1 MVCGASSRRLC
12 LFSSGA
18 SLVLASPTVKIDR
31 LTDAFGPASISGTDL
46 LEEVLPA
53 AESWRTEDTV
63 RLAPILAEHG
73 VDLLDVS
80 SGGISNLQ
88 TRGRFPGFQVPFAE
102 AVKKA
107 HGDKLLVSAV
117 GAIDS
122 GKLAQSILDEVRLF
136 VPARCCLIDL
146 TIPRHV

>member
-1 MVCGASSRRLC
+1 MT
-12 LFSSGA
+12 
-18 SLVLASPTVKIDR
+18 PN
-31 LTDAFGPASISGTDL
+31 SISGTDL
-46 LEEVLPA
+46 LEDVLPA

-88 TRGRFPGFQVPFAE
+88 TRARAPGFQVPFAE
-102 AVKKA
+102 AVKKT

-122 GKLAQSILDEVRLF
+122 GKLAQSILDEV
-136 VPARCCLIDL
+136 CLVVLPLRRFAEL
-146 TIPRHV
+146 TTPRDV

>member
-1 MVCGASSRRLC
+1 MA
-12 LFSSGA
+12 
-18 SLVLASPTVKIDR
+18 
-31 LTDAFGPASISGTDL
+31 DAFGPASISGTDL

-63 RLAPILAEHG
+63 RLASILAEHG

-88 TRGRFPGFQVPFAE
+88 TRARAPGFQVPFAE

-107 HGDKLLVSAV
+107 HGDRLLISAV

-122 GKLAQSILDEVRLF
+122 GKLAQDRKSTRLNSSHSGESRM
-136 VPARCCLIDL
+136 PSSA
-146 TIPRHV
+146 

>member
-1 MVCGASSRRLC
+1 M
-12 LFSSGA
+12 
-18 SLVLASPTVKIDR
+18 
-31 LTDAFGPASISGTDL
+31 
-46 LEEVLPA
+46 
-53 AESWRTEDTV
+53 

-88 TRGRFPGFQVPFAE
+88 TRARAPGFQVPFAE

-117 GAIDS
+117 GAIDT
-122 GKLAQSILDEVRLF
+122 GKLAQSILDEVCLF
-136 VPARCCLIDL
+136 VLPSRRFAGL
-146 TIPRHV
+146 TIPHAAMYEGQGRRRLRGAHVAEEP